1 MRGVTGQALL
11 GGLLVVVGAAGLGG
25 WAGWDWRDA
34 RAQRE
39 RAAAVDEALQ
49 EQAALAGRMEES
61 HARALEA
68 LARARIDRDLAEA
81 AGRDFRVRLA
91 AAVAAARA
99 ASAAGSA
106 PAAGDGDPI
115 GVLAGVLERADA
127 TAAELADFA
136 DRSRLAGLACE
147 QSYGNIKT
155 R

>member
-1 MRGVTGQALL
+1 MTGQDLL
-11 GGLLVVVGAAGLGG
+11 GGLLVVLGAAGLGG

-39 RAAAVDEALQ
+39 LVAAVEEAQ
-49 EQAALAGRMEES
+49 REEAALRGRMEES
-61 HARALEA
+61 HARTLEE
-68 LARARIDRDLAEA
+68 LARLRIDRADLDR
-81 AGRDFRVRLA
+81 AGRDLRVRLA

-127 TAAELADFA
+127 TAAELADYA
-136 DRSRLAGLACE
+136 DRTRAAGDACVR
-147 QSYGNIKT
+147 SYEAL
-155 R
+155 RRR